1 MLRPS
6 RLDVITISI
15 KGEYIMKKTMAVLL
29 VIGLIGLFANA
40 GLSYASGKD
49 DAKSLV
55 KKAVA
60 YVKYQGKE
68 KAIAE
73 ISKPRGMFDK
83 GELYVFAYDLQGVMV
98 AHPKNPTLIGKS
110 LIDVPDNEG
119 KMFRKEIVEMAKSK
133 GSGWVDYVYLNPET
147 NEQEHKTTYFRKIGG
162 LIICC
167 GVYKD
172 YSHEGD

>member
-1 MLRPS
+1 MKR
-6 RLDVITISI
+6 TILVSI
-15 KGEYIMKKTMAVLL
+15 
-29 VIGLIGLFANA
+29 VIGLIGLFAFA

-49 DAKSLV
+49 DAKALV

-60 YVKYQGKE
+60 YVKYQGKQ

-83 GELYVFAYDLQGVMV
+83 GETYVFAYDLQGVMV
-98 AHPKNPTLIGKS
+98 AHPKNPTLIGKN
-110 LIDVPDNEG
+110 LIAVPDSEG
-119 KMFRKEIVEMAKSK
+119 KLFRKEIVELANSK

-147 NEQEHKTTYFRKIGG
+147 KEYEHKTTYCQKEGDI
-162 LIICC
+162 IICC
-167 GVYKD
+167 GAYRE

>member
-1 MLRPS
+1 
-6 RLDVITISI
+6 
-15 KGEYIMKKTMAVLL
+15 MKKTIVVSL
-29 VIGLIGLFANA
+29 VIGLIGLLVFA

-49 DAKSLV
+49 DAKALV
-55 KKAVA
+55 KKAAA

-83 GELYVFAYDLQGVMV
+83 GEAYVFAYDLQGVMV
-98 AHPKNPTLIGKS
+98 AHPKNPALIGKN
-110 LIDVPDNEG
+110 LIAVPDNDG
-119 KMFRKEIVEMAKSK
+119 KMFRKEIVEKAKAK

-147 NEQEHKTTYFRKIGG
+147 NEQEHKTTYIQKAGD
-162 LIICC
+162 IILCC